1 MTASRSLA
9 RSRSDGM
16 KVEFMGNIGTSA
28 FRWSFL
34 SSSRGPLS
42 LPLQN
47 CFTTAVTTKNSLPSR
62 KRSLRQ
68 AQQYESYL
76 GINVKLQ
83 YFICVTMS
91 RRMADVV
98 KDRDIW
104 VHSFLIPPDS
114 NNPIKMEV
122 GIEDCLHIEF
132 EYNKSKYH
140 LKDVIVRKISCVSNQ
155 AQSSQ
160 SSAAR
165 PPVPNQCNESQTI
178 TKFKSWTARQCEVSR
193 SLPSPTLCPDIDKR
207 YFLPRRNLGGFD
219 LTPTFR
225 DVNKSS
231 ARATTSTSTSL
242 RKRTN
247 ASSTSRN
254 LGFLGYRRISH

>member
-16 KVEFMGNIGTSA
+16 KIEFMGNIGTSA

-34 SSSRGPLS
+34 SSSPGPLS
-42 LPLQN
+42 LLLQN

-104 VHSFLIPPDS
+104 VHSFLMPPDS

-132 EYNKSKYH
+132 EYNKSNR
-140 LKDVIVRKISCVSNQ
+140 KDLVRIKIK
-155 AQSSQ
+155 QSSQ

-165 PPVPNQCNESQTI
+165 SPVPNQCNESETI

-254 LGFLGYRRISH
+254 LGFLGYRK